1 MKLHHTLL
9 ATSLSLVALTLPQTL
24 MAQHAMHDMHTVP
37 TTDSRIAVHFP
48 AELRTE
54 TLRNMR
60 DHLLALQQMQDAL
73 ARSDFERVRDIAENR
88 LGMSSMKAHGAHH
101 VAQHMPEGMQAIGSA
116 MHRSASRLATE
127 AVNASASNNPQPVL
141 AALAAVTQQ
150 CVACHTGYR
159 LE

>member
-9 ATSLSLVALTLPQTL
+9 ATSLSLVALTLSAAEP
-24 MAQHAMHDMHTVP
+24 A
-37 TTDSRIAVHFP
+37 TDGRIAVHFP

-127 AVNASASNNPQPVL
+127 AANASASNNPQPVL
-141 AALAAVTQQ
+141 AALATLTQQ